1 MITSNR
7 IFMSVSSKNGYFCQ
21 IVLTFECK
29 PGSDLCDWY
38 NMNSFELDQQNLS
51 AAPIWWIQQTVV
63 HFHKKRECRWNI
75 NLDLKV
81 DFLSIWHK
89 VLSCKCDLNLHC
101 LWVAI
106 NDKHIDPSMNCYREY
121 LDSIC
126 SFCSV
131 FGRVGWDPVL
141 LSLFCS
147 ESSLTSCRGI
157 LEGKEKHR

>member
-1 MITSNR
+1 MWDYYKSFSHKKYIVGSQKCLTFKQKVLIQIAPVMVAGN
-7 IFMSVSSKNGYFCQ
+7 VSSNEARADLLDSRQ

-63 HFHKKRECRWNI
+63 HFHKKRDCRWNI

-106 NDKHIDPSMNCYREY
+106 NDKHIDPSMNCYR
-121 LDSIC
+121 
-126 SFCSV
+126 
-131 FGRVGWDPVL
+131 
-141 LSLFCS
+141 
-147 ESSLTSCRGI
+147 
-157 LEGKEKHR
+157 